1 MYNILLSASFFILM
15 DMFGRLIRQM
25 SECSEVVVQM
35 EVIHIISI
43 HGISCNI
50 NKNHNFDA

>member
-1 MYNILLSASFFILM
+1 M